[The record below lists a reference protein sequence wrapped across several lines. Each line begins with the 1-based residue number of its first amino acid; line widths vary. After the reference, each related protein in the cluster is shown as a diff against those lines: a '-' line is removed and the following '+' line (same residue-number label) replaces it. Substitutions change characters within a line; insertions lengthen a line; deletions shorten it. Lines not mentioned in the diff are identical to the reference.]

1 MKNREFLQYICLALS
16 AFLVLFANESLA
28 IPADTFATNVQS
40 GEDRTLSDII
50 STYSALKERT
60 NVNRRE
66 FESLA
71 TYEKRVRNAKAAFD
85 EYVSKR
91 YKMNFGAD
99 KVDLDW
105 ESSSISI
112 TTAFPT
118 TVARQRGGGNPGKKL
133 RISVSISPSTARE
146 AHQFPQYINMF
157 CRFHINTLGMIVID
171 HLTVKYFEKTIYE
184 E

>member
-1 MKNREFLQYICLALS
+1 MKNKFFLQYIGLALS
-16 AFLVLFANESLA
+16 AVLVFFANESLA

-50 STYSALKERT
+50 STYSALKARS

-66 FESLA
+66 FESLS
-71 TYEKRVRNAKAAFD
+71 TYEKRVRNAKAVFD

-99 KVDLDW
+99 EVNLDW
-105 ESSSISI
+105 ESSTISI

-118 TVARQRGGGNPGKKL
+118 AVARKRGGGNPGKELK
-133 RISVSISPSTARE
+133 ISVSIAPSTARE
-146 AHQFPQYINMF
+146 VHQFPQYVNMS
-157 CRFHINTLGMIVID
+157 CQFHINTLGMIVID